1 MSSETVMLDMM
12 NMLTLLNSGKEE
24 EEEEEEKYSDSGSK
38 VNIFEDN
45 TVKVEERDGVLVIGI
60 LVIAMLGLVLTLVAV
75 YFFRKMVA
83 SNNLINVPNFIAILK
98 FYFFHFCHQVIW
110 FMNKR
115 REQTVDKIFRAK
127 INKPTVLERV

>member
-24 EEEEEEKYSDSGSK
+24 EEEEEKHLDSGSK

-45 TVKVEERDGVLVIGI
+45 DVKVEERDGVLVIGI
-60 LVIAMLGLVLTLVAV
+60 LVIAMLGLILTLVAV

-83 SNNLINVPNFIAILK
+83 SNNLTNVPNFIAILK
-98 FYFFHFCHQVIW
+98 FYFHFCYQVIW

>member
-24 EEEEEEKYSDSGSK
+24 EEEEEKHLDSGSK

-45 TVKVEERDGVLVIGI
+45 DVKVEERDGVLVIGI
-60 LVIAMLGLVLTLVAV
+60 LVIAMLGLILTLVAV

-83 SNNLINVPNFIAILK
+83 SNNLTNVPNFIAILK
-98 FYFFHFCHQVIW
+98 FFFFHFCYQVIW

>member
-24 EEEEEEKYSDSGSK
+24 EEEEEKYLDSGSK
-38 VNIFEDN
+38 VSIVEDN
-45 TVKVEERDGVLVIGI
+45 NVKVEERDGVLVIGI
-60 LVIAMLGLVLTLVAV
+60 LVIAMLGLILTLVAV

-83 SNNLINVPNFIAILK
+83 SNNLTNVPNFIAILK
-98 FYFFHFCHQVIW
+98 FFFFHFCYQVIW